1 MEAEADPVDAGDEWA
16 ALDREIVESAEVAPY
31 GVETV
36 SVLLSERMDAEN
48 CARFH
53 PVFGLDWSS
62 LCLR

>member
-1 MEAEADPVDAGDEWA
+1 
-16 ALDREIVESAEVAPY
+16 VAPY

-36 SVLLSERMDAEN
+36 GVLMSERMDAEN
-48 CARFH
+48 CTLYH